1 MGGAKASWG
10 GLCHGPCTYCSRASR
25 IPAQTPTS
33 HLQQTQSHPADHTPH
48 PTPPHYT
55 FWKGPSL
62 CTGHALQP
70 ECFSLTGLPRGWVP
84 AQPQRITLGTTSPLP

>member
-1 MGGAKASWG
+1 MGWEEPRPAGEASAT
-10 GLCHGPCTYCSRASR
+10 GPALTALGPPGSQPRH
-25 IPAQTPTS
+25 PPPTS
-33 HLQQTQSHPADHTPH
+33 GRRSHTLLTTP